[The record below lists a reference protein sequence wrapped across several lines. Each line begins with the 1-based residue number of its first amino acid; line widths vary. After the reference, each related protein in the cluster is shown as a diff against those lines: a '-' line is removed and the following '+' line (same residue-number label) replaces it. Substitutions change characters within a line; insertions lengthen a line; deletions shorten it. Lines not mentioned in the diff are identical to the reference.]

1 MMTKSKVREYW
12 ERYVFNV
19 GCHGTRQLRNVYNR
33 WSDAKQE
40 AWDQI
45 AKERVNRSG
54 FKLSVI
60 TYSIMYFTVG
70 YIYIHDNKLTFCV
83 HTPTDSG
90 TMELGPNEICD
101 ARQHGVLRG
110 LTE

>member
-1 MMTKSKVREYW
+1 MVKSKVREYW

-19 GCHGTRQLRNVYNR
+19 GCYGVRQLHGVYGK

-40 AWDQI
+40 AWSKI
-45 AKERVNRSG
+45 AKECADKNG

-60 TYSIMYFTVG
+60 KYNAQYYTAGYMYKEG
-70 YIYIHDNKLTFCV
+70 DKLMFCV

-90 TMELGPNEICD
+90 TMELGQNEKFD
-101 ARQHGVLRG
+101 AIQHKVL
-110 LTE
+110 